1 MKTVK
6 FYFAFN
12 SPYAFLASTRIEESL
27 ADCNCALECK
37 PIYSPSATG
46 APPPLSEQ
54 KLEYFFHDV
63 GRFARAYGLELNPGP
78 FADTGDA
85 CRGFLYAQRK
95 GLGPD
100 FRRAVFAA
108 RWLDAKDIGNRS
120 VLAEI
125 AGDCGLDPKA
135 FLQALDDP
143 AIEQALAQSNADAQS
158 DGAFG
163 VPFFVV
169 GEERFWGN
177 DRIEWL
183 ATHLKHG

>member
-12 SPYAFLASTRIEESL
+12 SPYAFLAHTRIEESL
-27 ADCNCALECK
+27 AECNCALECK
-37 PIYSPSATG
+37 PIYSPRTPG
-46 APPPLSEQ
+46 APPPLSDE

-63 GRFARAYGLELNPGP
+63 GRFARAYGLQLQPGP

-85 CRGFLYAQRK
+85 CRGFLHARRK
-95 GLGPD
+95 GHGPE

-108 RWLDAKDIGNRS
+108 RWLEGKDIGDRA
-120 VLAEI
+120 VLRAI
-125 AGDCGLDPKA
+125 AKECGLDPQA
-135 FLQALDDP
+135 FIEALDDP
-143 AIEQALAQSNADAQS
+143 AIEEALERSNAEAKA

-183 ATHLKHG
+183 ATHLKS